1 MMLTFATEENN
12 NITLRLIFEAWIFV
26 PKKHNIR
33 RLYKLLLGSCVR
45 ERRAMILGQKVAAK
59 RLSSS
64 KVRVHQP
71 DKPRTGAEKIS
82 GLRFLATE
90 AHPPRQNLGRAGGS
104 KNEVPTTLQDR
115 VDPWTTGRQ
124 APNWPTTQWRDNT
137 RAFKILF
144 RYCLPAFWGTVKPA
158 GIPWAKWNS
167 QISPKSRIAK
177 QEGSVVP
184 SAGLL
189 LNESPQSPA
198 TQIGVRQTYSI
209 WTLF

>member
-1 MMLTFATEENN
+1 MLTSATEENN

-90 AHPPRQNLGRAGGS
+90 AHPQDNWGRAGGS

-115 VDPWTTGRQ
+115 VDPWTLGRQ
-124 APNWPTTQWRDNT
+124 APNWPTTQRRDNT
-137 RAFKILF
+137 RAFKNLF
-144 RYCLPAFWGTVKPA
+144 QYHLPAFHGAMNLTGFQWDK
-158 GIPWAKWNS
+158 
-167 QISPKSRIAK
+167 
-177 QEGSVVP
+177 
-184 SAGLL
+184 
-189 LNESPQSPA
+189 
-198 TQIGVRQTYSI
+198 
-209 WTLF
+209 